1 MGDSEIINAPDVLM
15 INKRTIVIVLKRAWR
30 AIEFLFLSKHEIAR
44 RSSVLR
50 ETLNRKE
57 VETERLDRLRN
68 PRDYQGR

>member
-1 MGDSEIINAPDVLM
+1 MPDVLM

-30 AIEFLFLSKHEIAR
+30 RIEFLFLSKHEIAR

-50 ETLNRKE
+50 ETLSRKE

-68 PRDYQGR
+68 PRNYQGR